1 MQDPAGTCQQV
12 SLELSCPG
20 MLPILLHMIKNDKTE
35 TVTLTIKKSSLKKL
49 ARALKEMNDGLD
61 ETYTV
66 EQYLEH
72 ELNTNIDGLIEMLMS
87 DY

>member
-1 MQDPAGTCQQV
+1 
-12 SLELSCPG
+12 
-20 MLPILLHMIKNDKTE
+20 MIKNDKTE